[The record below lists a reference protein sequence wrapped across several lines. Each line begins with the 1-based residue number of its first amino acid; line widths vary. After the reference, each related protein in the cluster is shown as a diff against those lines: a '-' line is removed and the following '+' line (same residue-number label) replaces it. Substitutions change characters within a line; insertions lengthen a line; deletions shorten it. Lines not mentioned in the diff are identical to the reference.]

1 MLWDRGLAVIER
13 DMAKFEYVH
22 RINQGPWFCR
32 ARIFGGLLLEKEWP
46 YFDAGYVERAVAHLR
61 EGMDRYL
68 QPDGGMDEGPMYL
81 VLTLETV
88 VPPLMAYADARG
100 IDVRDLLP
108 SAFAKVPDYL
118 AALAQTTPGLHVPDS
133 DCASEHP
140 NTDTYPILAAL
151 FPGSIYQKM
160 AAASLLSDR
169 PYTYSQHYVGT
180 GIFSFLLGPDQ
191 LTEPESVAA
200 TFSLLPKTGL
210 TSSYRSARDRSLR
223 MVFAGS
229 KARPSH
235 AHFDKGGFHVEVDGE
250 AAFVDRGMVRY
261 DDPRVP
267 LLKRTENH
275 NTLAPSFDGITTV
288 EQMLSEV
295 PLIPEAQGDE
305 TGFRASLDLAPVW
318 KSSMTRCRRIISS
331 PDLEGWTVEDEG
343 ELEREGRVVF
353 FLQSRHPFTGSGG
366 NWISGKMRI
375 KAPWAERADTAEHLV
390 DSEFRP
396 IYRLRLW
403 SSVLHT
409 FALKTEI
416 TRR

>member
-1 MLWDRGLAVIER
+1 
-13 DMAKFEYVH
+13 
-22 RINQGPWFCR
+22 
-32 ARIFGGLLLEKEWP
+32 
-46 YFDAGYVERAVAHLR
+46 
-61 EGMDRYL
+61 
-68 QPDGGMDEGPMYL
+68 
-81 VLTLETV
+81 
-88 VPPLMAYADARG
+88 
-100 IDVRDLLP
+100 
-108 SAFAKVPDYL
+108 
-118 AALAQTTPGLHVPDS
+118 
-133 DCASEHP
+133 
-140 NTDTYPILAAL
+140 
-151 FPGSIYQKM
+151 M

-210 TSSYRSARDRSLR
+210 TSSYRSAGNRSLR
-223 MVFAGS
+223 MVFVGS

-235 AHFDKGGFHVEVDGE
+235 AHFDKGGFHIEVDGE

-288 EQMLSEV
+288 EQMLSDI
-295 PLIPEAQGDE
+295 PLIPEAHGDE
-305 TGFRASLDLAPVW
+305 TSFRASLDLAPVW
-318 KSSMTRCRRIISS
+318 KGSMTRCRRSISS

-353 FLQSRHPFTGSGG
+353 FLQSRHPFTGSGQE
-366 NWISGKMRI
+366 WTSCKMRI

-403 SSVLHT
+403 SGVLQS